1 MVAVTGDELWI
12 TPTFPFNMIAPHGF
26 MGLEY
31 RTARSHAVIVKT
43 EKTWLGSVVVLQ
55 LPAPNGDIRTIELK
69 LKSPDAFLN
78 ALQLAG

>member
-26 MGLEY
+26 MGL
-31 RTARSHAVIVKT
+31 